1 MTNNNTTKENT
12 MDLIERLR
20 DVSELEDID
29 HDICDTAR
37 EAAREIEELRDVI
50 RRVREEAQ
58 RTFEE
63 NVNASRD

>member
-1 MTNNNTTKENT
+1 

>member
-1 MTNNNTTKENT
+1 

-20 DVSELEDID
+20 DVSGLEDID
-29 HDICDTAR
+29 HDICYTAY
-37 EAAREIEELRDVI
+37 EAAMEIEELRDVI

-58 RTFEE
+58 RNFEE